1 MNTTIISIILILFGV
16 VYLMQT
22 KKQAAQSSAI
32 GLLALVNLFAIGF
45 LQSMAGFSFS
55 NLMGSIYFP
64 AFLMIALGLL
74 IAWVI
79 REKKLQWLSWIAL
92 ALPALFFLADTPEN
106 QDKIN
111 NFTFVQIVGL
121 GAVFP
126 LMVHFLSIFIANF
139 APPKETPIKAH
150 KQLISL
156 LLGLAIL
163 GFMVIISNF
172 VLGKD
177 AIYLLA
183 VGIFSTSI
191 LFTGYNLNGQ
201 KSFPT
206 LVFLLLG
213 IVLFTYFHEMYRADM
228 NMGMYQLFSGFL
240 FGVSALFLSAFCSSW
255 AAESDGFF
263 SKILFLKALIGPLVI
278 VFLSGFLFFIYE
290 AFGGRL
296 SLSASLL
303 GAAFALPILNQ
314 IFENR
319 AYGAMSI
326 IFGATLF
333 IMPMLQHD
341 KSGMEQLVQ
350 TDQLETDL
358 KKLTY
363 INASGEP
370 IQTGL
375 NDLTLAQGKWILD
388 DENSIIEFKVQGD
401 ESVTDGFFKGFSG
414 TLIIDEDFTKTYL
427 DIEIPVAKISTFNK
441 TRDKNIRKDDI
452 FFDEGKFPSLR
463 YEVKNIGVENDQYV
477 ADGQFFMKGINAIV
491 KTNFIFAAKGTLEGR
506 EVLIL
511 EGSGAL
517 NRAQFG
523 QSPDASIGDEVTFTF
538 KAIFIIE

>member
-1 MNTTIISIILILFGV
+1 MTSSLLSLLLILSGAVYIFQTRKATPQSFGIGALALFNLIV
-16 VYLMQT
+16 
-22 KKQAAQSSAI
+22 I
-32 GLLALVNLFAIGF
+32 GLLPNLE
-45 LQSMAGFSFS
+45 GFSISAWMTTFYFS
-55 NLMGSIYFP
+55 AMLMV
-64 AFLMIALGLL
+64 LLALILG
-74 IAWVI
+74 WVI
-79 REKKLQWLSWIAL
+79 IKRNLQILSWVAL
-92 ALPALFFLADTPEN
+92 ALPALFFLVQAPEN
-106 QDKIN
+106 QDKITT
-111 NFTFVQIVGL
+111 FTYVQIVGL

-126 LMVHFLSIFIANF
+126 LMVHFLSIFISNF
-139 APPKETPIKAH
+139 APPKETPIKMH

-156 LLGLAIL
+156 LMGLAIL
-163 GFMVIISNF
+163 GFLVIVSNF
-172 VLGKD
+172 VIGKE

-191 LFTGYNLNGQ
+191 MFTGYNLNGQ

-213 IVLFTYFHEMYRADM
+213 IVLFTHFHEQHKADL

-240 FGVSALFLSAFCSSW
+240 FGMSALFLSALCSSW
-255 AAESDGFF
+255 AAESNGFF
-263 SKILFLKALIGPLVI
+263 SKILLVKAIFGPLVF
-278 VFLSGFLFFIYE
+278 VFLSGFLFFVYE

-303 GAAFALPILNQ
+303 GAAFALPLLNQ

-319 AYGAMSI
+319 TYGAMSM

-333 IMPMLQHD
+333 LMPMLQHD
-341 KSGMEQLVQ
+341 KSETVQAVQ
-350 TDQLETDL
+350 TDQLETNL

-363 INASGEP
+363 ISASGEP
-370 IQTGL
+370 ITTNL
-375 NDLTLAQGKWILD
+375 NDLTIAQGKWLID
-388 DENSIIEFKVQGD
+388 EENSIIEFKVHGD

-414 TLIIDEDFTKTYL
+414 VLSIEEDFTKTYL
-427 DIEIPVAKISTFNK
+427 EIEIPVAMISTFNK

-452 FFDEGKFPSLR
+452 FFDEEKFPKLK
-463 YEVKNIGVENDQYV
+463 YEVKNISVDNEQY
-477 ADGQFFMKGINAIV
+477 AAEGQFSMKGISASV

-523 QSPDASIGDEVTFTF
+523 QSSDASIGDEVTFTF
-538 KAIFIIE
+538 KAIYNIE